1 MTGFEILQIVTGC
14 LGSLFFGILFNI
26 RGKKL
31 VFATL
36 GGFLSWTLFVVFKF
50 ITPDDALRYFFVAV
64 MIAIYAEIF
73 ARILKT
79 PTTTFIMTALIPLI
93 PGGSLYYTMSS
104 LLEGNTAFFLDKA
117 VYTLSL
123 STALALGIV
132 LTHAVVKMMTVFLE
146 KRKKEAS
153 SDELKKMS

>member
-1 MTGFEILQIVTGC
+1 M
-14 LGSLFFGILFNI
+14 
-26 RGKKL
+26 
-31 VFATL
+31 FATL

-153 SDELKKMS
+153 SD

>member
-14 LGSLFFGILFNI
+14 IGSLFFGVLFNI

-36 GGFLSWTLFVVFKF
+36 GGFLAWAFFVVFKF

-93 PGGSLYYTMSS
+93 PGGSLYYTMSA
-104 LLEGNTAFFLDKA
+104 LLEGNTSVFLAKA
-117 VYTLSL
+117 IYTISL
-123 STALALGIV
+123 AGALALGIV

-153 SDELKKMS
+153 SD